1 LDQLLIKPMQNIENV
16 DFQMLVAVGLESLVV
31 EVVFILRKDFVL
43 ELDLL
48 LVELAVVLFFIKMN
62 FVLLFDSDL
71 VDFELGEE

>member
-1 LDQLLIKPMQNIENV
+1 MQNIENV

>member
-1 LDQLLIKPMQNIENV
+1 MDQLLIKPMQNIENV
-16 DFQMLVAVGLESLVV
+16 DFQTSVPVGLESLVMK
-31 EVVFILRKDFVL
+31 VVFILRKDFVL
-43 ELDLL
+43 EWDLL

>member
-1 LDQLLIKPMQNIENV
+1 MQNIENV

-71 VDFELGEE
+71 VDFELGRNNVLKC

>member
-1 LDQLLIKPMQNIENV
+1 MDQLLIKPMQNIENV

>member
-1 LDQLLIKPMQNIENV
+1 MQNIENV
-16 DFQMLVAVGLESLVV
+16 DFQMLVAVGLESLVM

-43 ELDLL
+43 KLDLL

>member
-1 LDQLLIKPMQNIENV
+1 MQNIENV
-16 DFQMLVAVGLESLVV
+16 DFQTSVPVGLESLVMK
-31 EVVFILRKDFVL
+31 VVFILRKDFVL
-43 ELDLL
+43 EWDLL